1 MEEFLG
7 KKTLLIGEVG
17 TGKTLF
23 LVEFLKF
30 LVENGYSDEVTIIDM
45 APVRIHG
52 VGGSISEYTDLVLYV
67 RYLKSEKVWAP
78 RLMGR
83 NKEEVLR
90 FAEENRRN
98 IEPLITTYLSNP
110 TRILLVN
117 DLTIYLHA
125 GDISRIIELIDVAET
140 FMATAYEGVR
150 LEDDKGSGITDK
162 ERRSLSILK
171 EKVSIVKK
179 F

>member
-7 KKTLLIGEVG
+7 KKTLLVGEVG

-30 LVENGYSDEVTIIDM
+30 LVENGYSNDVTIIDM
-45 APVRIHG
+45 APVRIQG
-52 VGGSISEYTDLVLYV
+52 VGGSMSEYTDLVLYV

-78 RLMGR
+78 RLLGR
-83 NKEEVLR
+83 NKEEVLK

-117 DLTIYLHA
+117 DLSIYLHA
-125 GDISRIIELIDVAET
+125 GNISKIMELIDVAET
-140 FMATAYEGVR
+140 FMATAYEGRR
-150 LEDDKGSGITDK
+150 LEDDKGSGITEK
-162 ERRSLSILK
+162 ERRLLSILK
-171 EKVSIVKK
+171 DNVDIVKK

>member
-7 KKTLLIGEVG
+7 KKTLLVGEVG

-98 IEPLITTYLSNP
+98 IEPLITMYLSNP

-125 GDISRIIELIDVAET
+125 GEVSRIMELIDVAET
-140 FMATAYEGVR
+140 FMATAYEGVK
-150 LEDDKGSGITDK
+150 LEDDKGSGITEK